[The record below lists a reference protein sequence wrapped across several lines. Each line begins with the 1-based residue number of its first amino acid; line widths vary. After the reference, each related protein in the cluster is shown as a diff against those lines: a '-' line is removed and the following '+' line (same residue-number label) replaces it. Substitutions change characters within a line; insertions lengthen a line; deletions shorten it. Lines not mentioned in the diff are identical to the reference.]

1 MLIIPDLLGMA
12 RSVLIVLNQRDEHW
26 LCGRRVGWGGVG
38 GAGPWSV
45 LIWLPGPDNT
55 SAALAGLAASL
66 PEHHR

>member
-1 MLIIPDLLGMA
+1 MWPG
-12 RSVLIVLNQRDEHW
+12 
-26 LCGRRVGWGGVG
+26 GGGGGVG